1 MMCFMI
7 KMDMMVTR
15 KTTLNA
21 GERIIRVSFFVVVMV
36 IVDDCWVSV
45 GLTSS
50 LLFSLIYQRID

>member
-36 IVDDCWVSV
+36 IVDGCWVSV

-50 LLFSLIYQRID
+50 LLSSLIYQRID